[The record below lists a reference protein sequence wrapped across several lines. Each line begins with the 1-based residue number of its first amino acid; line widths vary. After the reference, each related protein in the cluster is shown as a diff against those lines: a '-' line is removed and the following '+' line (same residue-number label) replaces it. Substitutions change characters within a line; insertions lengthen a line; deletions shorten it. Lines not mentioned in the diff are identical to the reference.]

1 MAEQTSPVILVVDD
15 DPAILSM
22 VRAALERHN
31 GRTVL
36 TATNGQDALRAV
48 REHNVTL
55 LLTDVLMP
63 GMNGTE
69 LVRQARL
76 VKPNLRACL
85 MSGFCDDDGAGGGD
99 PPLIQKPFEL
109 AHLVRIV
116 DDMLKPPASR
126 KDPRF
131 RI

>member
-1 MAEQTSPVILVVDD
+1 MAEESGPVILIVDD
-15 DPAILSM
+15 DTSILEM
-22 VRAALERHN
+22 VRAALGRHN

-36 TATNGQDALRAV
+36 TATNGQDALKAL
-48 REHNVTL
+48 REHDVTL

-69 LVRQARL
+69 LVRQARQ

-85 MSGFCDDDGAGGGD
+85 MSGFCEDDASGAGD
-99 PPLIQKPFEL
+99 PPLIQKPFDL
-109 AHLVRIV
+109 AHLVRLV
-116 DDMLKPPASR
+116 DDMLRPPASR